1 MDETT
6 KNTGSGKVLSA
17 DFKSETKIQRKK
29 PALESSTQSNPILT
43 KLFKLS
49 HVELSKHKEDYK
61 SFNKFTPDDLR

>member
-1 MDETT
+1 MDDNL
-6 KNTGSGKVLSA
+6 KKTGINNVLSA
-17 DFKSETKIQRKK
+17 DFKSEPKIQTQK
-29 PALESSTQSNPILT
+29 PALERSNQSNPILT